1 MGAMSRKVTMFFE
14 NRVGPFD
21 WYEDDSAGFKAFKG
35 RFLIYDRAGKIQDF
49 VLGQIALRNQRT
61 AEVYLYDPPLY
72 IGKHRHGRCMQLLTP
87 GGKWFRL
94 HFEKPASTFGDAYTF
109 VEHMLTEAF
118 NLTH

>member
-1 MGAMSRKVTMFFE
+1 MGNRAVTFVE
-14 NRVGPFD
+14 NLIGPLD
-21 WYEDDSAGFKAFKG
+21 WRRDDRDGSSIFRG
-35 RFLIYDRAGKIQDF
+35 RFLIFDRKGTVIDY
-49 VLGQIALRNQRT
+49 VVGQIVFRRRGV

-72 IGKHRHGRCMQLLTP
+72 IGKHRHGRCMQLLKP

-109 VEHMLTEAF
+109 VEHMLTEAC